1 MADLAGLFFR
11 AAGYTTRRVPTRAGS
26 VRVFEA
32 AARRETLPTIALVHG
47 LSADAFGYLPLL
59 QRLRRHAR
67 VIAIDLPGHGGSESR
82 DDLTLASCV
91 AGGVEALASYLRE
104 PAIIFGNSLG
114 GLTSIRFALAEPKL
128 VRGLFVASP
137 AGAPSSPTELEALL
151 ANFRIETKADAL
163 RFVEVILHA
172 KPSGPIRHLIA
183 RDIVRRHK
191 MPSLRALIRDVP
203 KREAL
208 PARRAHAPRFDAHVF
223 HVGQER
229 APLAAVAPRVLEE
242 TLAECNL
249 RGALRLRPQPAA
261 RLPDRRRPPRDRLR
275 PRPLTIRRS
284 RSRTAT

>member
-26 VRVFEA
+26 VRVFEG
-32 AARRETLPTIALVHG
+32 AARHETLPTIALVHG

-67 VIAIDLPGHGGSESR
+67 VVAIDLPGHGGSESR
-82 DDLTLASCV
+82 EDITLASCV

-151 ANFRIETKADAL
+151 ANFRIETTADAL

-172 KPSGPIRHLIA
+172 KPGPLRHLIA

-203 KREAL
+203 NAKPFDPEELGRLASIPTYFMWGRSERLL
-208 PARRAHAPRFDAHVF
+208 PASHLEFWKKHLQSATFEEPYGFGHSPQLDSPTDVARRVIAF
-223 HVGQER
+223 
-229 APLAAVAPRVLEE
+229 
-242 TLAECNL
+242 
-249 RGALRLRPQPAA
+249 A
-261 RLPDRRRPPRDRLR
+261 RDH
-275 PRPLTIRRS
+275 
-284 RSRTAT
+284 